1 MSIGCHP
8 ISTTCHVPADYSA
21 VPPDAQLLC
30 SIHRLVIIKLLSSHF
45 CAQAALHPTPAVC
58 GHPRGAAKDV
68 LASQEI
74 FDRGFYSG
82 PFGWLSGSAAEFV
95 VAIRSALIHADR
107 EMPLGSLQT
116 RHHDSSQANGNG
128 SNGGSVKGN
137 GNATA
142 AAMHTISLYAGVG
155 IVKGSTPEAEWQVSH
170 LLPFSI
176 A

>member
-1 MSIGCHP
+1 M
-8 ISTTCHVPADYSA
+8 
-21 VPPDAQLLC
+21 
-30 SIHRLVIIKLLSSHF
+30 
-45 CAQAALHPTPAVC
+45 
-58 GHPRGAAKDV
+58 
-68 LASQEI
+68 
-74 FDRGFYSG
+74 
-82 PFGWLSGSAAEFV
+82 
-95 VAIRSALIHADR
+95 AIRSALIHADR
-107 EMPLGSLQT
+107 EIPLGSLQT
-116 RHHDSSQANGNG
+116 RHHDSSQANGNSSNNG

>member
-1 MSIGCHP
+1 MH
-8 ISTTCHVPADYSA
+8 D
-21 VPPDAQLLC
+21 DD
-30 SIHRLVIIKLLSSHF
+30 LLSSHF
-45 CAQAALHPTPAVC
+45 CIVCLQAALHPTPAVC
-58 GHPRGAAKDV
+58 GRPRGAAKDV

-95 VAIRSALIHADR
+95 VAIRSALIHADP

-116 RHHDSSQANGNG
+116 RHNESSQASGNG
-128 SNGGSVKGN
+128 SNNGSNSGSVEGN
-137 GNATA
+137 DSATA

-170 LLPFSI
+170 LSRFSMTD
-176 A
+176 AA

>member
-1 MSIGCHP
+1 LHYC
-8 ISTTCHVPADYSA
+8 V
-21 VPPDAQLLC
+21 
-30 SIHRLVIIKLLSSHF
+30 
-45 CAQAALHPTPAVC
+45 QAALHPTPAVC
-58 GHPRGAAKDV
+58 GRPRGAAKDV

-95 VAIRSALIHADR
+95 VAIRSALIHADPQI
-107 EMPLGSLQT
+107 PLGSLQT
-116 RHHDSSQANGNG
+116 RHSASSQANGNG
-128 SNGGSVKGN
+128 SNNGSNSGSVQGN
-137 GNATA
+137 GSATA

-170 LLPFSI
+170 LLPFLN